1 MITAIIPSYRNPD
14 YLDLCLKSATE
25 NMVAPVNGATEIMVI
40 LDGFVDESQEIVE
53 KYDGIRVLAL
63 PENKGM
69 QYAINVGVMQA
80 NNPYVFVL
88 NDDNVFGTEWDDRL
102 RDEII
107 EFDYSGSSW
116 DQKFVMT
123 VNQVEPI
130 GPGMFHHHIKDI
142 GQDVGTFRYDDWME
156 YEKEIAADGKAEF
169 TGGGIF
175 PFIVKKKHFMAIG
188 GMDTFY
194 NSPNICDWDMFLKFE
209 LLDFWFPRTY
219 GVHLYHFGSVVTK
232 KNSESAEFAQRQ
244 SNAMAEYAWKWGAN
258 PYNEPKTNS
267 KVPPNFHFRGFQG
280 YPSTSYFPK
289 HRQTRREE

>member
-1 MITAIIPSYRNPD
+1 
-14 YLDLCLKSATE
+14 
-25 NMVAPVNGATEIMVI
+25 
-40 LDGFVDESQEIVE
+40 
-53 KYDGIRVLAL
+53 
-63 PENKGM
+63 M
-69 QYAINVGVMQA
+69 QYGKNVWGMEA
-80 NNPYVFVL
+80 NNPYGFVMR
-88 NDDNVFGTEWDDRL
+88 DDYVVSTEWDGRL
-102 RDEII
+102 RDENI

-142 GQDVGTFRYDDWME
+142 GQDVGTFRYDDWMK